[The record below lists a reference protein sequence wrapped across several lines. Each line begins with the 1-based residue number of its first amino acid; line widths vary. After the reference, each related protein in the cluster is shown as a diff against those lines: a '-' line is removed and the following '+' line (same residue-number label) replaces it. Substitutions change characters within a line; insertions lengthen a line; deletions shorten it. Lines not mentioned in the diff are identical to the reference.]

1 MSGAGRTGGLLA
13 RRGERVRMV
22 SSYAVRLRPGRR
34 TRRAPFAVIA
44 HRGASAQAPES
55 TAAAIR
61 AAGRAHAAMVEL
73 DVQMTQDGRLVI
85 FHDERLERTT
95 DGHGRLARTRFA
107 ELARLDAGRWFGRRF
122 SGQRVLLASKAL
134 DAVPVRMGVNLE
146 LKRTPT
152 PRRFMRRVIRLL
164 RRVPQRRRLI
174 LSSFD
179 PALIRLAAPARRPT
193 ALICRRQPDWSL
205 RQAIRLGCGSW
216 HPFHALVT
224 RRRLAE
230 AHGAGLRVYAWTVDR
245 IDAARRLRRLGVDG
259 AFTNDPARL
268 AKGLRRP

>member
-1 MSGAGRTGGLLA
+1 MSGAGRVVG
-13 RRGERVRMV
+13 RRVHMV
-22 SSYAVRLRPGRR
+22 SSYAQGRR
-34 TRRAPFAVIA
+34 WARRAPFAVIA

-61 AAGRAHAAMVEL
+61 AAARARAAMIEL
-73 DVQMTQDGRLVI
+73 DVQMTQDGRVVI

-95 DGHGRLARTRFA
+95 NGHGRLTRTRFA
-107 ELARLDAGRWFGRRF
+107 ELTRLDAGRWFGRRF
-122 SGQRVLLASKAL
+122 SGQRILLVSEAL
-134 DAVPVRMGVNLE
+134 NAVPARMGVNLE
-146 LKRTPT
+146 LKHSRA
-152 PRRFMRRVIRLL
+152 PRRFMRRVLRIL

-179 PALIRLAAPARRPT
+179 PMLIRLAQPAHRPT
-193 ALICRRQPDWSL
+193 ALICRRQPDRSL

-216 HPFHALVT
+216 HPFHALLT

-245 IDAARRLRRLGVDG
+245 VEAARRLRRLGVDG
-259 AFTNDPARL
+259 VFTNDPARL
-268 AKGLRRP
+268 LKGLRRR